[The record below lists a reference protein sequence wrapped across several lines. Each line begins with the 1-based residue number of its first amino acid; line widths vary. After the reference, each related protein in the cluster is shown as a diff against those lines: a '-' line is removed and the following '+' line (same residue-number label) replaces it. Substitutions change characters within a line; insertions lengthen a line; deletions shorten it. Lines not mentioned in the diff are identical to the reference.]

1 MHQIHTTM
9 KISENIIS
17 AAIACST
24 RSNMK
29 FKLGAIVYKNET
41 ILGRG
46 YNHYLRKTSKF
57 GHPVYSLHAES
68 HAIQFAIKKHG
79 RRALV
84 GASIYIY
91 RRNGNLARPCPC
103 CLSLIEMV
111 GITEIN
117 YSR

>member
-1 MHQIHTTM
+1 M
-9 KISENIIS
+9 KISEDIIA

-29 FKLGAIVYKNET
+29 FKLGAIVYRNDI

-57 GHPVYSLHAES
+57 GHPVYSLHAEV
-68 HAIQFAIKKHG
+68 HAIQFAIRKYG
-79 RRALV
+79 RRALA

-91 RRNGNLARPCPC
+91 RSNGKLARPCPC

-111 GITEIN
+111 GITEVN
-117 YSR
+117 YSK